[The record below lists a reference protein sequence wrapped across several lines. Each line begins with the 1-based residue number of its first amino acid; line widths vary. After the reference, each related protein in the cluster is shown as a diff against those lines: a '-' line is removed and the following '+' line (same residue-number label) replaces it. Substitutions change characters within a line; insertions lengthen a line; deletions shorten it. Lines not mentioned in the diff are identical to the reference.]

1 MPTTAPTM
9 PTAPTTATTMRAVL
23 GHSLADLG
31 AYQLLT
37 LPIPVPG
44 PQEVRVRVAAASL
57 GYADGLIATGR
68 YQVKPPLPFVPAC
81 EFAGVIDALGDELAD
96 VGTWHIG
103 QRVAAQALGGGLA
116 EYALAHVGALNAT
129 PAALDDAASAAF
141 WVDHATALHA
151 LRDRA
156 RLQRG
161 ETVLVLGAAGGVGL
175 AGVQV
180 ARLLGGR
187 VFAAAS
193 SAAKRAAAQQA
204 GAQEVIDYTAA
215 SWTDEIKRLTLGK
228 GVDVIFDPVGGTTFE
243 PAFRR
248 LAWGGRHVVLGFT
261 GGAIPA
267 LPTNLALL
275 KGASLVGADI
285 RQFTN
290 IHGPD
295 EARAQRTEL
304 AAWVSEGH
312 LRPFIGARFSLAQ
325 FAQALAA
332 CSDRQRIGKTVV
344 MLDEQASP
352 ATPATP
358 QSPSRSP

>member
-1 MPTTAPTM
+1 MTTTHSTPK
-9 PTAPTTATTMRAVL
+9 TMRAVL
-23 GHSLADLG
+23 GHSLSDLG
-31 AYQLLT
+31 AYQLST
-37 LPIPVPG
+37 LPTPVPG
-44 PQEVRVRVAAASL
+44 PQEVRVRVLAASL

-81 EFAGVIDALGDELAD
+81 EFAGVIDALGAD
-96 VGTWHIG
+96 VAGAAGATGWHIG
-103 QRVAAQALGGGLA
+103 QRVAAQGLGGGLA
-116 EYALAHVGALNAT
+116 EYALAHVGTLNAT

-193 SAAKRAAAQQA
+193 TAAKRAAAQQA
-204 GAQEVIDYTAA
+204 GAQELIDYTAA
-215 SWTDEIKRLTLGK
+215 QWTDEIKRLTLGK

-248 LAWGGRHVVLGFT
+248 LAWGGRHLVLGFT
-261 GGAIPA
+261 GGPIPT

-290 IHGPD
+290 IYGPD
-295 EARAQRTEL
+295 EARAQRAEL
-304 AAWVSEGH
+304 AAWVMEGH
-312 LRPFIGARFSLAQ
+312 LRPVIGARFGLAQ

-332 CSDRQRIGKTVV
+332 CGDRQRIGKTVV
-344 MLDEQASP
+344 MME
-352 ATPATP
+352 
-358 QSPSRSP
+358 